1 MRAKEQHPGKEKVAP
16 KRQAPQRADVDHAGA
31 TSPLL
36 SPHNIVQLQRS
47 SGNQA
52 VNQLIAQRMD
62 EDGAESAPTVL
73 TGVEVTQGNG
83 KGKVISATDTSKT
96 LSTTDMGPCVAVC
109 GYNGQIAFMIHS
121 DSTGTGGKGRIDLI
135 TGLRALVGGIGQGAG
150 FTLTLIG
157 GSVQGTMQY
166 LKREGHLPDAH
177 FVEGGEAD
185 GAYITWN
192 GMVAPNKRRLAGKMN
207 VPEVKV
213 TFEE

>member
-1 MRAKEQHPGKEKVAP
+1 VRAKEQHPGKEKVAP
-16 KRQAPQRADVDHAGA
+16 KRQTPQRADVDHVGA

-62 EDGAESAPTVL
+62 EDGAESTPTVL

-109 GYNGQIAFMIHS
+109 GYNGQIAS
-121 DSTGTGGKGRIDLI
+121 
-135 TGLRALVGGIGQGAG
+135 
-150 FTLTLIG
+150 
-157 GSVQGTMQY
+157 
-166 LKREGHLPDAH
+166 
-177 FVEGGEAD
+177 
-185 GAYITWN
+185 
-192 GMVAPNKRRLAGKMN
+192 
-207 VPEVKV
+207 
-213 TFEE
+213 

>member
-1 MRAKEQHPGKEKVAP
+1 
-16 KRQAPQRADVDHAGA
+16 
-31 TSPLL
+31 LL
-36 SPHNIVQLQRS
+36 SAQSIVQLQRS
-47 SGNQA
+47 TGNQA
-52 VNQLIAQRMD
+52 VNRLIAQRM
-62 EDGAESAPTVL
+62 EEEGAEAAATVL

-83 KGKVISATDTSKT
+83 KGKVISATDASKT

-109 GYNGQIAFMIHS
+109 GYNGEIVFMIHS

-135 TGLRALVGGIGQGAG
+135 TGLRGLVGGIGQGAG

-166 LKREGHLPDAH
+166 LTREGHLPAAH
-177 FVEGGEAD
+177 IVEGGEAD

-192 GMVAPNKRRLAGKMN
+192 GMVAPTKRRLAAKMN